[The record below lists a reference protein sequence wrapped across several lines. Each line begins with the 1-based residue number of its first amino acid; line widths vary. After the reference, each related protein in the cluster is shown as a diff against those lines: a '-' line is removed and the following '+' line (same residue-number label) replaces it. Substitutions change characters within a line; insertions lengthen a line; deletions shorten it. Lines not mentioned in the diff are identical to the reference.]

1 MFHKPGES
9 EAFLNM
15 MDVCTD
21 IYSYNEKQANHY
33 FAACLRYA
41 SLIVVLMWLLNF
53 AGFFIVERMCMNIV
67 MPVALISFLIP
78 SVLEKLGMN
87 DKKSAKFVMISCFL
101 FGIASLSAAITIHV
115 VLAWACTVIISCH
128 YYNPRLTLFTTIGAL
143 ILMLVSLYVGLVIG
157 VWDSNIM
164 RSIQDPGNIR
174 GRFDFVMSAVESGDD
189 LLWRCFCFY
198 YVPRATILIFIHLIS
213 MTLSVRTHR
222 MLEKQDDMT
231 RESERIRVELDV
243 AKEIQSSMLPCIFP
257 AFPHRNDF
265 DIFASM
271 VAAREVGGD
280 FYDFFMADDSHLALV
295 IGDVSGKGVPASLFM
310 VITKTLIKDHVR
322 IQKDV
327 ASVFND
333 VNAILCESNREDF
346 FITAFL
352 AVIDLE
358 TGFLSCVN
366 AGHNPPFVLHDGQ
379 LASPQLRAALPL
391 AAMEGTCYQSQRMRL
406 EKGDVMFL
414 YTDGVS
420 EAEDEKG
427 NFYTDARLKDVL
439 QRSIGLDMDDLI
451 KNVYQDVLVFRGDAE
466 PFDDITMLAM
476 KYCGTGCG
484 KDDRENI

>member
-1 MFHKPGES
+1 MFHKSGES
-9 EAFLNM
+9 EAFLKM
-15 MDVCTD
+15 MDVCSD

-33 FAACLRYA
+33 FASCLRYA
-41 SLIVVLMWLLNF
+41 SLIVVLMWLLNI
-53 AGFFIVERMCMNIV
+53 AGFFIVDRTCMNIV
-67 MPVALISFLIP
+67 MPVALLSFLIP

-87 DKKSAKFVMISCFL
+87 DRKSTKFVMISCFL
-101 FGIASLSAAITIHV
+101 FGIAALSAAITIHV

-143 ILMLVSLYVGLVIG
+143 ILMLASLYIGLVIG

-164 RSIQDPGNIR
+164 RSVQDPGSIA
-174 GRFDFVMSAVESGDD
+174 GRFDYIVNAVESGDD
-189 LLWRCFCFY
+189 LLGRCFCFY

-213 MTLSVRTHR
+213 MTLSGRTHR

-257 AFPHRNDF
+257 AFPQRSDF

-271 VAAREVGGD
+271 VPAREVGGD

-295 IGDVSGKGVPASLFM
+295 VGDVSGKGVPASLFM

-327 ASVFND
+327 ASVFSD
-333 VNAILCESNREDF
+333 VNAILCESNKEDF

-358 TGFLSCVN
+358 TGLLCCVN
-366 AGHNPPFVLHDGQ
+366 AGHNPPLIIQRDKLFVPRLYT
-379 LASPQLRAALPL
+379 SLPL
-391 AAMEGTCYQSQRMRL
+391 AAMEGTCYQSQQLKL

-414 YTDGVS
+414 YTDGVP

-427 NFYTDARLKDVL
+427 SFYTDERLKDVL
-439 QRSIGLDMDDLI
+439 LRSSGKNMEGLI
-451 KNVYQDVLVFRGDAE
+451 KNVYQDVLVFRGKAE